1 MTADYE
7 RKCNERSDEFF
18 NAKVDH
24 PRFTKVLEDALFYL
38 TKAPGTR
45 IASIVGPSGVGKSR
59 VVSQI
64 NDRVL
69 ELNRERMQVDREF
82 VPFVYTEAQAYG
94 HAQFSYKY
102 LYEATLLALGDPF
115 ARLPSTHRA
124 RKLTEAH
131 QPFGRRRLET
141 EYVLRDRMQV
151 ELLRRGTLIWCI
163 DEAQHTLQAKA
174 GPTKHQL
181 DVLKSIGQSGKAK
194 LLTVGPPELMDKM
207 LCSGQLARR
216 SVTICFTRY
225 RFSDKQDLASF
236 AATADKLFK
245 LMRFSSTPKAREHL
259 DMLYAGSLGCI
270 GVLKEWFQ
278 RAMDHAMARYT
289 NLDEV
294 HLTID
299 DLIKGEADEPTKAKL
314 LDEIERMERAE
325 DLVDHEEFIDRVIS
339 GSPSS
344 KSATS
349 KADASSTPSNASQ
362 LIDVG
367 NLTKADIARLQ
378 QLMDAGILKP
388 PPRARRTKPGNR
400 NPGRDPTGIPKP
412 RSAP

>member
-1 MTADYE
+1 MTAAYE
-7 RKCNERSDEFF
+7 CKCKERSDEFY

-45 IASIVGPSGVGKSR
+45 IVSIVGPSGVGKSR

-64 NDRVL
+64 SDRVL
-69 ELNRERMQVDREF
+69 ELNRERMEVDPDF
-82 VPFVYTEAQAYG
+82 VPFVYTEANAYG

-102 LYEATLLALGDPF
+102 LYEATLTALGDPF
-115 ARLPSTHRA
+115 ARFPSTHRA
-124 RKLTEAH
+124 GKVAEEHR
-131 QPFGRRRLET
+131 PFGRRKLET
-141 EYVLRDRMQV
+141 EYVLRDRMQK
-151 ELLRRGTLIWCI
+151 ELLRRGTLIWGI

-181 DVLKSIGQSGKAK
+181 DVLKSIAQSGKAK
-194 LLTVGPPELMDKM
+194 LLTIGPPELMDKM

-225 RFSDKQDLASF
+225 RFGDKQDLASF

-245 LMRFSSTPKAREHL
+245 LMRFVSTPRAREHL

-270 GVLKEWFQ
+270 GILKEWFQ
-278 RAMDHAMARYT
+278 RAMDHAMARYS
-289 NLDEV
+289 NLDDV

-299 DLIKGEADEPTKAKL
+299 DLKRGEADEPTKAKL

-325 DLVDHEEFIDRVIS
+325 VLVDREAFIDRVIS
-339 GSPSS
+339 GSSSS
-344 KSATS
+344 KSAS
-349 KADASSTPSNASQ
+349 SKEDASRIPSDPSQLFDLNSLKKAD
-362 LIDVG
+362 LE
-367 NLTKADIARLQ
+367 RLQ
-378 QLMDAGILKP
+378 QLMDAGVLKLP
-388 PPRARRTKPGNR
+388 APARRVKPGNR
-400 NPGRDPTGIPKP
+400 NPGRDPSGFPEP
-412 RSAP
+412 RRSR